1 MKTIYHI
8 DAITKSLREICKK
21 TTDYR
26 DLTINTYF
34 PKASQLQH
42 LCRLLMTTNK
52 VCLFLTILYSYYG

>member
-34 PKASQLQH
+34 PKGITI
-42 LCRLLMTTNK
+42 TTSMQVANDNK
-52 VCLFLTILYSYYG
+52 QSLFVFNNSI